1 MNTLLTNPLLT
12 SRISRSGAVGPRP
25 QRGISLFVVLIALLL
40 LSLGAVGLI
49 RMVDTG
55 ALIAGNLSFKQST
68 TLAADGATERAI
80 TWLETNYAGSVLF
93 NDAADAGY
101 YAVAPKL
108 LDISSSLDNAERT
121 LIDWDV
127 NDCAYADAGSRSA
140 CIKPVLDRETNG
152 ITTRV
157 LITRM
162 CSAAGDP
169 DTAGNNCAR
178 PLASEVDAPSER
190 GKVAYGSVRRA
201 AVLNGPYFR
210 IVVRAEGP
218 RKTISHT
225 ESYVHFPPGAIP

>member
-1 MNTLLTNPLLT
+1 MKTITAHCL
-12 SRISRSGAVGPRP
+12 SRAGTISPTG
-25 QRGISLFVVLIALLL
+25 QRRQHGMSLFVVLIALVL

-68 TLAADGATERAI
+68 TLSADNATERAI
-80 TWLETNYAGSVLF
+80 TWLETNYAGSALF
-93 NDAADAGY
+93 NDDANRGY
-101 YAVAPKL
+101 YASAPNR
-108 LDISSSLDNAERT
+108 LDISGNIADPART
-121 LIDWDV
+121 LIDWDS
-127 NDCAYADAGSRSA
+127 NNCAYAAAASHSA
-140 CIKPVLDRETNG
+140 CIQPVLDSQTGG
-152 ITTRV
+152 ITTRF

-162 CSAAGDP
+162 CSSAGDP

-178 PLASEVDAPSER
+178 PVASEIDVPSER
-190 GKVAYGSVRRA
+190 GKVVYGSVRRT

-218 RKTISHT
+218 RKTISLT